1 MDEFRMYKP
10 LPGQTPA
17 GSSGTYHQ
25 NQSPQMSFKSPP
37 GISVGENMESSATN
51 TANKNAIENNTKKTN
66 EAKDQP
72 SFLDQLVESANTDLK
87 LAAAANV

>member
-1 MDEFRMYKP
+1 
-10 LPGQTPA
+10 
-17 GSSGTYHQ
+17 
-25 NQSPQMSFKSPP
+25 MSFKSPP